1 MDDGQ
6 MGDNI
11 NRTKVCRFD
20 SCPDNKKNNHMAK
33 EKLTSRE
40 EALKRIISQEEYD
53 RVMESNRKW
62 ESDEIER
69 NYRRMYAKLFYDS
82 FPENGLNGGKL

>member
-1 MDDGQ
+1 M
-6 MGDNI
+6 
-11 NRTKVCRFD
+11 NRTE
-20 SCPDNKKNNHMAK
+20 

-53 RVMESNRKW
+53 RVMESNRQW

-69 NYRRMYAKLFYDS
+69 HYRRMYAKAFYDS
-82 FPENGLNGGKL
+82 FPSNGTGGSNRTTTTNLEVEGDMS

>member
-1 MDDGQ
+1 MD
-6 MGDNI
+6 
-11 NRTKVCRFD
+11 
-20 SCPDNKKNNHMAK
+20 KKT
-33 EKLTSRE
+33 TSRE

-53 RVMESNRKW
+53 RVMESNSQW

-82 FPENGLNGGKL
+82 FPSNETGGDKL